1 MQFNLLNLTKS
12 QVDRFV
18 KDTAVRGLK
27 IQIFGRLDNAR
38 YFKNWQYSFTEMP
51 QLKQTEKIIACACDL
66 RLSPSF
72 TTEDIDT
79 IGRIIKEVLNDIV
92 TETSNK
98 DLNTASL

>member
-12 QVDRFV
+12 QVDQFV

-51 QLKQTEKIIACACDL
+51 ELKQTEEIIACACDL

-72 TTEDIDT
+72 TTEDINT
-79 IGRIIKEVLNDIV
+79 IGFIIKDVLKAIVSETNEVLSSV
-92 TETSNK
+92 
-98 DLNTASL
+98 